1 MLDLTKLSAIELRQK
16 LIDKEV
22 SSVEIVKS
30 HIKKIEEM
38 ESSIGAFITT
48 NGEEALK
55 TAELVDKKIANNEE
69 IGYLAGI
76 PIGIKDNIVTN
87 GIKTTCGSKMLENFV
102 PPYDATVIEK
112 IKGEDG
118 IIIGKT
124 NMDEFAMGSSTETS
138 YFKVTKNPHDLE
150 RVPGGSS
157 GGSAAAVASFEVP
170 LSLGSETGGS
180 VREPASFCGIVGIK
194 PTYGLVSRYGLIA
207 FASSLDQIGTFG
219 RNVSDAALLLNAIS
233 GLDRRDSTSV
243 SKEKIDYTKATVEGI
258 KGMRLALPKEYFGE
272 GIDKSVKERVYNAVK
287 VLESLGAEIEEI
299 SLPYTDY
306 ALSCYYLIS
315 TSEASSNLARLDGVR
330 YGYRAEKYDDLEELY
345 INSRTE
351 SFGEEVKRRIMLG
364 TYALSSGYYDAYYE
378 KAQKVRTLIKRD
390 FDKTFEKFDAI
401 ISPTAPILPFRI
413 GEKTDD
419 PLAMYMSDILTVSV
433 NLAGVCALSV
443 PCGFV
448 EGLPV
453 GLQLIGNRFEEEK
466 IIKLAYNY
474 ERNRGDINGL

>member
-1 MLDLTKLSAIELRQK
+1 MDLTKLSALELRQK
-16 LIDKEV
+16 LKDKEV
-22 SSVEIVKS
+22 SCVEIVKS
-30 HIKKIEEM
+30 HLDKIEKTEDT
-38 ESSIGAFITT
+38 IGAFLTL
-48 NGEEALK
+48 NGEEAIK
-55 TAELVDKKIANNEE
+55 SAEGIDKKIANNEQL
-69 IGYLAGI
+69 GSLAGI

-87 GIKTTCGSKMLENFV
+87 GIKTTCGSKMLENFI

-112 IKGEDG
+112 IKNEDG

-138 YFKVTKNPHDLE
+138 YFKRTANPHDLE

-157 GGSAAAVASFEVP
+157 GGSAAAVASYEVP

-180 VREPASFCGIVGIK
+180 VREPASFCGVVGIK

-219 RNVSDAALLLNAIS
+219 RNVEDAALMLNTIK
-233 GLDRRDSTSV
+233 GFDRKDSTSV
-243 SKEKIDYTKATVEGI
+243 SKEEADYTMTTVEGI
-258 KGMRLALPKEYFGE
+258 KGMKLALPKEYFGE
-272 GIDKSVKERVYNAVK
+272 GIDKNIKESVYNAVK
-287 VLESLGAEIEEI
+287 VLEGLGAKVEEI

-306 ALSCYYLIS
+306 ALACYYLIS

-330 YGYRAEKYDDLEELY
+330 YGYRTDNYDNLEELY

-351 SFGEEVKRRIMLG
+351 AFGEEVKRRIMLG
-364 TYALSSGYYDAYYE
+364 TFALSSGYYDAYYE

-390 FDKTFEKFDAI
+390 FDKAFESFDAI
-401 ISPTAPILPFRI
+401 ISPTAPILPFKI
-413 GEKTDD
+413 GEKVDN

-433 NLAGVCALSV
+433 NLSGTCALSV
-443 PCGFV
+443 PCGYV

-453 GLQLIGNRFEEEK
+453 GLQIIGNRFEEEK

-474 ERNRGDINGL
+474 ERNRGDKNGL

>member
-1 MLDLTKLSAIELRQK
+1 MDLTQLSAIELRQK
-16 LIDKEV
+16 LMNKEV

-30 HIKKIEEM
+30 HLNKIEKT
-38 ESSIGAFITT
+38 ESTIGAFITT

-55 TAELVDKKIANNEE
+55 NAEVIDKKIANGEKL
-69 IGYLAGI
+69 GSLAGI

-87 GIKTTCGSKMLENFV
+87 GIATTCGSKMLEDFV

-112 IKGEDG
+112 IKGQDG

-157 GGSAAAVASFEVP
+157 GGSAAAVASYEVP

-180 VREPASFCGIVGIK
+180 VREPASFCGVVGIK

-219 RNVSDAALLLNAIS
+219 RNVEDAALMLNAIT
-233 GLDRRDSTSV
+233 GFDRKDSTSV
-243 SKEKIDYTKATVEGI
+243 SKEVVDYTNATVEGI

-272 GIDKSVKERVYNAVK
+272 GIDKNIKEKVYNAVK
-287 VLESLGAEIEEI
+287 VLEGLGAKVEET

-306 ALSCYYLIS
+306 ALACYYLIS
-315 TSEASSNLARLDGVR
+315 TSEASSNLSRLDGVR
-330 YGYRAEKYDDLEELY
+330 YGHRAEDYNDLEELY

-351 SFGEEVKRRIMLG
+351 AFGEEVKRRIMLG
-364 TYALSSGYYDAYYE
+364 TFALSSGYYDAYYE
-378 KAQKVRTLIKRD
+378 KAQKIRTLIKRD

-401 ISPTAPILPFRI
+401 ISPTVPMLPFKI
-413 GEKTDD
+413 GEKVDN

-433 NLAGVCALSV
+433 NLAGICALSV
-443 PCGFV
+443 PCGLE

-453 GLQLIGNRFEEEK
+453 GLQIIGNKFEEEK

-474 ERNRGDINGL
+474 ERNRGDKNGL

>member
-1 MLDLTKLSAIELRQK
+1 MDLTQLSAIELRQK
-16 LIDKEV
+16 LMNKEV

-30 HIKKIEEM
+30 HLNKIEKT
-38 ESSIGAFITT
+38 ESTIGAFITT

-55 TAELVDKKIANNEE
+55 NAEVIDKKIANGEKL
-69 IGYLAGI
+69 GSLAGI

-87 GIKTTCGSKMLENFV
+87 GIATTCGSKMLEDFV

-112 IKGEDG
+112 IKGQDG

-157 GGSAAAVASFEVP
+157 GGSAAAVASHEVP

-180 VREPASFCGIVGIK
+180 VREPASFCGVVGIK

-219 RNVSDAALLLNAIS
+219 RKVEDAALMLNAIT
-233 GLDRRDSTSV
+233 GFDRKDSTSV
-243 SKEKIDYTKATVEGI
+243 SKEVVDYTNATVEGI

-272 GIDKSVKERVYNAVK
+272 GIDKNIKEKVYNAVK
-287 VLESLGAEIEEI
+287 VLEGLGAKVEET

-306 ALSCYYLIS
+306 ALACYYLIS
-315 TSEASSNLARLDGVR
+315 TSEASSNLSRLDGVR
-330 YGYRAEKYDDLEELY
+330 YGHRAEDYNDLEELY

-351 SFGEEVKRRIMLG
+351 AFGEEVKRRIMLG
-364 TYALSSGYYDAYYE
+364 TFALSSGYYDAYYE
-378 KAQKVRTLIKRD
+378 KAQKIRTLIKRD

-401 ISPTAPILPFRI
+401 ISPTVPMLPFKI
-413 GEKTDD
+413 GEKVDN

-433 NLAGVCALSV
+433 NLAGICALSV
-443 PCGFV
+443 PCGLE

-453 GLQLIGNRFEEEK
+453 GLQIIGNKFEEEK

-474 ERNRGDINGL
+474 ERNRGDKNGL

>member
-1 MLDLTKLSAIELRQK
+1 MDLTQLSAIELRQK
-16 LIDKEV
+16 LMNKEV

-30 HIKKIEEM
+30 HLDKIEKT

-55 TAELVDKKIANNEE
+55 NAEVIDKKIANGEKL
-69 IGYLAGI
+69 GSLAGI
-76 PIGIKDNIVTN
+76 PIGIKDNVVTN
-87 GIKTTCGSKMLENFV
+87 GIATTCGSKMLEDFV

-112 IKGEDG
+112 IKGQDG

-157 GGSAAAVASFEVP
+157 GGSAAAVASYEVP

-180 VREPASFCGIVGIK
+180 VREPASFCGVVGIK

-219 RNVSDAALLLNAIS
+219 RKVEDAALMLNAIT
-233 GLDRRDSTSV
+233 GFDRKDSTSV
-243 SKEKIDYTKATVEGI
+243 SKEVVDYTNATVEGI

-272 GIDKSVKERVYNAVK
+272 GIDKNIKEKVYNAVK
-287 VLESLGAEIEEI
+287 VLEGLGAKVEET

-306 ALSCYYLIS
+306 ALACYYLIS
-315 TSEASSNLARLDGVR
+315 TSEASSNLSRLDGVR
-330 YGYRAEKYDDLEELY
+330 YGHRAEDYNDLEELY

-351 SFGEEVKRRIMLG
+351 AFGEEVKRRIMLG
-364 TYALSSGYYDAYYE
+364 TFALSSGYYDAYYE
-378 KAQKVRTLIKRD
+378 KAQKIRTLIKRD

-401 ISPTAPILPFRI
+401 ISPTAPILPFKI
-413 GEKTDD
+413 GEKVDN

-433 NLAGVCALSV
+433 NLAGTCALSV

-448 EGLPV
+448 DGLPV
-453 GLQLIGNRFEEEK
+453 GLQVIGNKFEEEK

-474 ERNRGDINGL
+474 ERNRGDKNGL

>member
-1 MLDLTKLSAIELRQK
+1 MDLTQLSAIELRQK
-16 LIDKEV
+16 LMNKEV

-30 HIKKIEEM
+30 HLNKIEKT
-38 ESSIGAFITT
+38 ESTIGAFITT

-55 TAELVDKKIANNEE
+55 NAEVIDKKIANGEKL
-69 IGYLAGI
+69 GSLAGI

-87 GIKTTCGSKMLENFV
+87 GIATTCGSKMLEDFV

-112 IKGEDG
+112 IKGQDG

-157 GGSAAAVASFEVP
+157 GGSAAAVASHEVP

-180 VREPASFCGIVGIK
+180 VREPASFCGVVGIK

-219 RNVSDAALLLNAIS
+219 RNVEDAALMLNAIT
-233 GLDRRDSTSV
+233 GFDRKDSTSV
-243 SKEKIDYTKATVEGI
+243 SKEVVDYTNATVEGI

-272 GIDKSVKERVYNAVK
+272 GIDKNIKEKVYNAVK
-287 VLESLGAEIEEI
+287 VLEGLGAKVEET

-306 ALSCYYLIS
+306 ALACYYLIS
-315 TSEASSNLARLDGVR
+315 TSEASSNLSRLDGVR
-330 YGYRAEKYDDLEELY
+330 YGHRAEDYNDLEELY

-351 SFGEEVKRRIMLG
+351 AFGEEVKRRIMLG
-364 TYALSSGYYDAYYE
+364 TFALSSGYYDAYYE
-378 KAQKVRTLIKRD
+378 KAQKIRTLIKRD

-401 ISPTAPILPFRI
+401 ISPTVPMLPFKI
-413 GEKTDD
+413 GEKVDN

-433 NLAGVCALSV
+433 NLAGICALSV
-443 PCGFV
+443 PCGLE

-453 GLQLIGNRFEEEK
+453 GLQIIGNKFEEEK

-474 ERNRGDINGL
+474 ERNRGDKNGL